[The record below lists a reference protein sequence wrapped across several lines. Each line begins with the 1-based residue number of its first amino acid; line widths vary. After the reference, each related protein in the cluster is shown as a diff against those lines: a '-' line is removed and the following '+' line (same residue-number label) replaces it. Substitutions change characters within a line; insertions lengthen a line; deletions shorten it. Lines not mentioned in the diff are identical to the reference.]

1 MVYNNTNF
9 LNTDSGAILE
19 SSSKYPDITNNA
31 KEDFKNKRKRT
42 NSIFQIEK
50 HTDNKIVKGWNQMIN
65 DLTPKMSNV
74 NPIPAQYSDTTPNQA
89 DMDDKRIQG
98 YSNIG
103 RRKNNVL
110 SLPQIDISHIE
121 FRLKFKFYSICNFRN
136 RSTSSLNYFINF
148 V

>member
-1 MVYNNTNF
+1 M
-9 LNTDSGAILE
+9 E
-19 SSSKYPDITNNA
+19 SSSKYPDIANNA

-74 NPIPAQYSDTTPNQA
+74 YPIPAQFSDMTPNQA
-89 DMDDKRIQG
+89 DRDDKGIQS
-98 YSNIG
+98 YSNKG

-110 SLPQIDISHIE
+110 SLPQIDTSHIE
-121 FRLKFKFYSICNFRN
+121 FRLKFKFYPIYDFKN
-136 RSTSSLNYFINF
+136 T
-148 V
+148 